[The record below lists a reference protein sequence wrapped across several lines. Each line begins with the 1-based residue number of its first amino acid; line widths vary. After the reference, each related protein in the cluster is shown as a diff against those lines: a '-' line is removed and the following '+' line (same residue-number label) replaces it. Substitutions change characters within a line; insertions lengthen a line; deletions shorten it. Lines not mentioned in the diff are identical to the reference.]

1 MKVPASHIKHM
12 KDKRKFNE
20 SKAYLE
26 TKREM
31 NRHAARK
38 RKQ

>member
-1 MKVPASHIKHM
+1 MKVPASHIRHLKNKKM
-12 KDKRKFNE
+12 FNE

-26 TKREM
+26 AKREVM
-31 NRHAARK
+31 KHGHRK

>member
-26 TKREM
+26 TKRDM
-31 NRHAARK
+31 NKRRK
-38 RKQ
+38 RRD